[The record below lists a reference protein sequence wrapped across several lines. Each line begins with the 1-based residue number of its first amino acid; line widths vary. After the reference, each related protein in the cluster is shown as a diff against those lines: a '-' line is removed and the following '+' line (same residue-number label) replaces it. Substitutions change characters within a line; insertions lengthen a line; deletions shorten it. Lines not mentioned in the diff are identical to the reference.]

1 MRDVLDLTVLDV
13 ESVAVRAVAGHG
25 DQAEL
30 SITTRSGTLTL
41 RLLGRQGRTIRLTDL
56 RARDKRRR
64 RGPLV
69 SVPFDAA
76 DRKR

>member
-1 MRDVLDLTVLDV
+1 MRRRET
-13 ESVAVRAVAGHG
+13 VRALAGHG

-30 SITTRSGTLTL
+30 SIQTRPGTLTL
-41 RLLGRQGRTIRLTDL
+41 RLLGRRDETIRLTDL

-69 SVPFDAA
+69 SVPFTAV

>member
-1 MRDVLDLTVLDV
+1 
-13 ESVAVRAVAGHG
+13 VRSVAGHG

-30 SITTRSGTLTL
+30 VVQTRRGSLTL
-41 RLLGRQGRTIRLTDL
+41 RLLGRRDRTIRLTDP

-69 SVPFDAA
+69 AVPFTAV

>member
-1 MRDVLDLTVLDV
+1 MR
-13 ESVAVRAVAGHG
+13 SVAGHG

-30 SITTRSGTLTL
+30 VVQTRRGSLTL
-41 RLLGRQGRTIRLTDL
+41 RLLGRRDRTIRLTDL

-69 SVPFDAA
+69 AVPFTAV

>member
-1 MRDVLDLTVLDV
+1 MRRRETVRP
-13 ESVAVRAVAGHG
+13 VASHG

-30 SITTRSGTLTL
+30 VVQTRRGSLTL
-41 RLLGRQGRTIRLTDL
+41 RLLGRRDRTIRLTDL

-69 SVPFDAA
+69 AVPFTAV